1 MPGRRFHR
9 CGNGKDGEVTDVSNK
24 RVGFIGIILKGR
36 MKSAAAVNA
45 LLSEMDHI
53 IVARL
58 GVPYRA
64 RGCSVITLVVD
75 ATTDEVGTLTG
86 KLGKLDGVSVK
97 SGLSR
102 G

>member
-1 MPGRRFHR
+1 MIGAS
-9 CGNGKDGEVTDVSNK
+9 GK
-24 RVGFIGIILKGR
+24 RVGFIGIILEDR
-36 MKSAAAVNA
+36 SKSAAAVNA
-45 LLSEMDHI
+45 LISEMGHI

-58 GVPYRA
+58 GVPYRE

-86 KLGKLDGVSVK
+86 KLGNLEGVSVK

-102 G
+102 S